1 MRTTVSR
8 ALRVLVATVAGLMV
22 LAVLALPAQAETT
35 YTVRVFG
42 GNEGVVAGQ
51 GDKGY
56 AEKTVAAGES
66 IKLSESFPV
75 TINDPDT
82 YYQRGYRKSGKD
94 NLVGAADYI
103 SSVTEDMD
111 FVVSY
116 GAKGTRATYTI
127 RFVEYGTGR
136 ALTDEQGRTE
146 VTYEGNVGDKPVVAY
161 SYIPG
166 YRPLYNNV
174 TGTLKEGS
182 NVWEL
187 PYAAI
192 EQNVTVNNGGT
203 TTTTNPTTTTTTVTN
218 QGGTTSG
225 EGTEGGGTA
234 ADGEGTADA
243 TDQTDDGAATGA
255 DATTPPETEEILDM
269 DNPLAG
275 GATGT
280 NDELIDDNG
289 AAGGNAAS
297 AFLRVHPLAATIAAL
312 VAAAIVILLFFFFKK
327 KRDGEEE
334 EHE

>member
-8 ALRVLVATVAGLMV
+8 ALRVLVATVAGLMI
-22 LAVLALPAQAETT
+22 LAVLTLPALAETT

-42 GNEGVVAGQ
+42 GNEGVVEGQ

-66 IKLSESFPV
+66 IRLSESFPV

-94 NLVGAADYI
+94 NLIGAADYI

-116 GAKGTRATYTI
+116 GAKGKRATYTI

-182 NVWEL
+182 NVWDL
-187 PYAAI
+187 PYAAV
-192 EQNVTVNNGGT
+192 EENVTVTDEGT
-203 TTTTNPTTTTTTVTN
+203 TTTTNPTTVTTTVTN
-218 QGGTTSG
+218 QGGTATG
-225 EGTEGGGTA
+225 GEAEGDEGTT
-234 ADGEGTADA
+234 DA
-243 TDQTDDGAATGA
+243 TAQPGDDAGTGTDTA
-255 DATTPPETEEILDM
+255 TPPATEEILDM
-269 DNPLAG
+269 DNPLAS
-275 GATGT
+275 GATGAG
-280 NDELIDDNG
+280 DELIDDDG
-289 AAGGNAAS
+289 SAAGGNAAL
-297 AFLRVHPLAATIAAL
+297 AFVRVHPLAATITAL
-312 VAAAIVILLFFFFKK
+312 AAAAIVGLLFFFFKK